1 MRALMVQEVSC
12 VQGKAELT
20 RLSTRTRPNTIP
32 STKLLGNRS
41 SVQLHQRHP
50 HTLAAVASPVD
61 TSGVATGGEE
71 AADEGVIDW
80 RQRWSATPSLCPI
93 AAFFIGDTHLTMRFV
108 S

>member
-1 MRALMVQEVSC
+1 MQEVSC
-12 VQGKAELT
+12 MQGKAELS
-20 RLSTRTRPNTIP
+20 RQSTRTHPKTIP

-41 SVQLHQRHP
+41 SVHLHQRYP

-80 RQRWSATPSLCPI
+80 RQRWSALPSLCRLDYALLEEI
-93 AAFFIGDTHLTMRFV
+93 LVMKLFWLSFV